1 MTPAARLSAAIEVL
15 SDIEA
20 RRRPAGDAL
29 KDWGLS
35 HRFAGSGDRAG
46 IAGLVYDALRRRA
59 SSAWIM
65 DDDKPRAVLLGML
78 ARERAMAAG
87 AIAALCDGSRFAPA
101 PLSDAERAR
110 LEAANLEGAPPHVVG
125 DYPEWLDGK
134 LAATFGGE
142 RAEEGAALASR
153 APLDL
158 RVNTLQADR
167 DKAAESLADLKPE
180 LARWSPF
187 GLRVVLG
194 ADAKSPAVHAE
205 PAFLKGLVEIQD
217 EGSQLAALLSA
228 AKPGEQVIDLCA
240 GAGGKTLALAAM
252 MDNHGQLYAT
262 DTDKR
267 RLAPIHARLE
277 RAGVRNVQ
285 VRTPRGAED
294 TLADLAGKADLA
306 LIDAPCTGTG
316 AWRRNP
322 DAKWRVR
329 PGALA
334 ERLREQADT
343 LDRAAALVKAGGR
356 IAYVTCSVLDDE
368 NGMQV
373 RAFAARHPQ
382 FSIVAPADVA
392 GALGERAFLF
402 RRAVLAS
409 AEGLLMTPR
418 RTDTDGFFVSILTRT
433 R

>member
-15 SDIEA
+15 ADIEA
-20 RRRPAGDAL
+20 RRRPAADAL

-59 SSAWIM
+59 SSVWIM
-65 DDDKPRAVLLGML
+65 GDDKPRTVLLGML
-78 ARERAMAAG
+78 RRERNLAVE

-101 PLSDAERAR
+101 PLSDEERAR
-110 LEAANLEGAPPHVVG
+110 LAAANLAGAPPHVTG

-134 LAATFGGE
+134 LAATFGAE

-158 RVNTLQADR
+158 RVNTLKADR
-167 DKAAESLADLKPE
+167 DKAAEALAEVKPE
-180 LARWSPF
+180 PTRWSPT
-187 GLRVVLG
+187 GLRIILG
-194 ADAKSPAVHAE
+194 ADAKNPAIHAE
-205 PAFLKGLVEIQD
+205 PAFLKGFVEIQD
-217 EGSQLAALLSA
+217 EGSQLAALLSG
-228 AKPGEQVIDLCA
+228 AKPDEQVIDLCA

-285 VRTPRGAED
+285 VRTPRGSDD
-294 TLADLAGKADLA
+294 TLADLNAKADLV

-334 ERLREQADT
+334 ERLAEQAT
-343 LDRAAALVKAGGR
+343 ALDRAAALVKAGGR
-356 IAYVTCSVLDDE
+356 IAYVTCSVLDEE
-368 NGMQV
+368 NGAQV
-373 RAFAARHPQ
+373 RAFAARHRG
-382 FSIVAPADVA
+382 FAIVPAADVA

-409 AEGLLMTPR
+409 NEGLLMTPR
-418 RTDTDGFFVSILTRT
+418 RTDTDGFFVSILTKAR
-433 R
+433 